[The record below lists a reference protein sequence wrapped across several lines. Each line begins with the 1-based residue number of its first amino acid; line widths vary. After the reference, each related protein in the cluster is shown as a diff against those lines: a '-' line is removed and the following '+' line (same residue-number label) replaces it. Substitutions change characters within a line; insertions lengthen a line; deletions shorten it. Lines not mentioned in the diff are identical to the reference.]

1 MRTRGDVVSRLG
13 AYQDAAA
20 RCGTEIERA
29 DAHIAPRIGGGI
41 TKHPLARDVADARVR
56 DLRQLGAE
64 AKIYDPR
71 DASDDR
77 VFVYLSGCSFQK
89 GDLS

>member
-1 MRTRGDVVSRLG
+1 VNRID
-13 AYQDAAA
+13 AYQAAA
-20 RCGTEIERA
+20 ERCGTVIERA
-29 DAHIAPRIGGGI
+29 EARVAPRLGGGI
-41 TKHPLARDVADARVR
+41 TKHPLARSVADALIR
-56 DLRQLGAE
+56 DLKALGAE

-71 DASDDR
+71 YARDDR

>member
-1 MRTRGDVVSRLG
+1 MSRVG
-13 AYQDAAA
+13 AYQAAAA
-20 RCGTEIERA
+20 RCGTVIERVEA
-29 DAHIAPRIGGGI
+29 DVAPRIGGGI
-41 TKHPLARDVADARVR
+41 TKHPLARDVADALVC
-56 DLRQLGAE
+56 DLRQIGAE

-77 VFVYLSGCSFQK
+77 VYVYLSGCSFQK